1 MTGGGDGNL
10 APPPHPPSVP
20 EAQPGGAESP
30 AVSVWLSL
38 QKAY

>member
-10 APPPHPPSVP
+10 GHPPPPSVP